1 MGPDPVPGGIVSAV
15 EPGSPAA
22 ALGIRPGDVV
32 LAINGQPLRDLID
45 YEFYSAAE
53 RVSLL
58 VQRDGRELT
67 LLGRFGG
74 APLGIIFT
82 EVTFDGP
89 IRRCANDC
97 PFCFVKQVPP
107 GLRRSLYIKDDDYR
121 YSFLF
126 GNFVT
131 LTNLT
136 ETDWRRLEEQ
146 RLSPLYVSVHATD
159 PAVRAR
165 ILRHSA
171 DILADLERLRRI
183 GIAVHTQIVTVPG
196 VNDGAV
202 LDRTI
207 ADLSALP
214 HVLSIAAVP
223 VGLNERGL
231 LVEARRQARH
241 RSSADLNLSIP
252 LRAFTRAEARAVV
265 AQARGWQRRF
275 RRERGRTF
283 AYLGDEFYLLAE
295 LPFPG
300 RRHYDGFPQLEDGIG
315 LTRLLLD
322 DAARLRRRRLL
333 PALRGR
339 TATLACGT
347 LIAPVL
353 ARLARELNTLA
364 GCDLRV
370 LPVPNDFFG
379 RTITVSG
386 LLTGADVARAVDA
399 AGPAAPGPL
408 FLPQSML
415 SQRYGVFLD
424 DMTPA
429 QLAERLG
436 RPVRFAQQLSSVA
449 RLLVEG
455 DATADTTAP
464 EAVYAGRHAS
474 RNDK

>member
-1 MGPDPVPGGIVSAV
+1 VSGGIVSAV

-22 ALGIRPGDVV
+22 SLGLQPGDAV
-32 LAINGQPLRDLID
+32 LSINGHPLRDLID
-45 YEFYSAAE
+45 YEFYGAAD
-53 RVSLL
+53 RVSLH
-58 VQRDGRELT
+58 VRRGEQEST

-74 APLGIIFT
+74 ATLGVTFT
-82 EVTFDGP
+82 DVTFDGP

-107 GLRRSLYIKDDDYR
+107 GLRRTLYIKDDDYR

-131 LTNLT
+131 LTNLS
-136 ETDWRRLEEQ
+136 EADWRRIEEQ
-146 RLSPLYVSVHATD
+146 RLTPLYVSVHATD

-165 ILRHSA
+165 VLRHTA
-171 DILADLERLRRI
+171 DIMGNLDRLRRI
-183 GIAVHTQIVTVPG
+183 GVEVHTQVVTVPG
-196 VNDGAV
+196 TNDGPV

-223 VGLNERGL
+223 VGLNARGIM
-231 LVEARRQARH
+231 VEEKRQSRH
-241 RSSADLNLSIP
+241 RGTADLNLSIP
-252 LRAFTRAEARAVV
+252 LRSFTRDEARAVIEQV
-265 AQARGWQRRF
+265 RGWQRRF

-283 AYLGDEFYLLAE
+283 AYLGDEFHLLAE
-295 LPFPG
+295 RPIPG

-322 DAARLRRRRLL
+322 DAARLKRRLPRL
-333 PALRGR
+333 NLRGR
-339 TATLACGT
+339 AATLACGD

-353 ARLARELNTLA
+353 TRLAEEINALA

-386 LLTGADVARAVDA
+386 LLTGTDVARVVEA

-415 SQRYGVFLD
+415 SQRYGTFLD
-424 DMTPA
+424 DMSPE
-429 QLAERLG
+429 QLAARLG
-436 RPVRFAQQLSSVA
+436 RPVLFAQQLSTVA

-455 DATADTTAP
+455 GATEDTTAQ

>member
-1 MGPDPVPGGIVSAV
+1 VIAAV

-22 ALGIRPGDVV
+22 ALGLRPGDVLV
-32 LAINGQPLRDLID
+32 AINGHQLRDLID
-45 YEFYSAAE
+45 YEFYGAAA
-53 RVSLL
+53 RVRLE
-58 VQRDGRELT
+58 VQRGGRT
-67 LLGRFGG
+67 LSVTGAYGG
-74 APLGIIFT
+74 ASLGLTFE

-107 GLRRSLYIKDDDYR
+107 GLRRTLYIKDDDYR

-136 ETDWRRLEEQ
+136 EADWQRLEEQ

-165 ILRHSA
+165 VLRHSA
-171 DILADLERLRRI
+171 DIMANLERLRRI
-183 GIAVHTQIVTVPG
+183 GIQVHTQVVTVPG
-196 VNDGAV
+196 TNDGPI
-202 LDRTI
+202 LDSTI

-223 VGLNERGL
+223 VGLNARGL
-231 LVEARRQARH
+231 MVEAKRQSRH
-241 RSSADLNLSIP
+241 RGTADLNLSIP
-252 LRAFTRAEARAVV
+252 LRSFTQAEAAAVV
-265 AQARGWQRRF
+265 RQVRGWQRRF

-283 AYLGDEFYLLAE
+283 VYLGDEFYLLAD
-295 LPFPG
+295 LPVPG
-300 RRHYDGFPQLEDGIG
+300 RRAYDGFPQLEDGIG
-315 LTRLLLD
+315 LTRLLVD
-322 DAARLRRRRLL
+322 DAARLMRRLPRL
-333 PALRGR
+333 PLRGR
-339 TATLACGT
+339 QATLACGE

-353 ARLARELNTLA
+353 DRLARAINAGA

-386 LLTGADVARAVDA
+386 LLTGADVSRAVLA
-399 AGPAAPGPL
+399 AGADAPGPL

-415 SQRYGVFLD
+415 SQRYGNFLD
-424 DMTPA
+424 DMTPDR
-429 QLAERLG
+429 LAERLG
-436 RPVRFAQQLSSVA
+436 RPVLFAQQLSTVV
-449 RLLVEG
+449 RLLLEG
-455 DATADTTAP
+455 GATADTLAQ
-464 EAVYAGRHAS
+464 EAVLAGRHAS

>member
-1 MGPDPVPGGIVSAV
+1 VSGGLVSAV
-15 EPGSPAA
+15 EPGSPAD
-22 ALGIRPGDVV
+22 ALGIQPGDAV
-32 LAINGQPLRDLID
+32 LSINGHPLRDLID
-45 YEFYSAAE
+45 YEFYGAAE
-53 RVSLL
+53 RVSMV
-58 VQRDGRELT
+58 VQRDGQDLS
-67 LLGRFGG
+67 LIGRFGG
-74 APLGIIFT
+74 ASLGLTFT

-107 GLRRSLYIKDDDYR
+107 GLRRTLYIKDDDYR

-131 LTNLT
+131 LTNLS
-136 ETDWRRLEEQ
+136 EDDWRRIEEQ

-171 DILADLERLRRI
+171 DILADLDRLRRI
-183 GIAVHTQIVTVPG
+183 GVQLHTQVVTVPG

-207 ADLSALP
+207 GDLSALP

-223 VGLNERGL
+223 VGLNDRGIM
-231 LVEARRQARH
+231 VEAKRQSRH
-241 RSSADLNLSIP
+241 RSTADLNLSIP
-252 LRAFTRAEARAVV
+252 LRSFTRDQARAVV
-265 AQARGWQRRF
+265 GQMRGWQRRF
-275 RRERGRTF
+275 RRARGRSF

-295 LPFPG
+295 LPIPG

-322 DAARLRRRRLL
+322 DAARLKRRLPRL
-333 PALRGR
+333 YLRGR
-339 TATLACGT
+339 AATLACGE

-353 ARLARELNTLA
+353 TQLAAEVNELA
-364 GCDLRV
+364 GCGLRV

-386 LLTGADVARAVDA
+386 LLTGADVARAVEA
-399 AGPAAPGPL
+399 AGPAVPGPL

-415 SQRYGVFLD
+415 SQRYGNFLD
-424 DMTPA
+424 DMTPDE
-429 QLAERLG
+429 LAARLG
-436 RPVRFAQQLSSVA
+436 RPVLFSQQLSTVA

-455 DATADTTAP
+455 GETRDTLAQ
-464 EAVYAGRHAS
+464 EAILAGRHAS

>member
-1 MGPDPVPGGIVSAV
+1 MPGGLIVAV
-15 EPGSPAA
+15 EPDSPAED
-22 ALGIRPGDVV
+22 LGLRPGDVLV
-32 LAINGQPLRDLID
+32 AINGHVLRDVID
-45 YEFYSAAE
+45 YEFYGAADAVRLE
-53 RVSLL
+53 AL
-58 VQRDGRELT
+58 RDDEPLT
-67 LLGRFGG
+67 LRGIYGG
-74 APLGIIFT
+74 APLGLTFEEI
-82 EVTFDGP
+82 TFDGP

-107 GLRRSLYIKDDDYR
+107 GLRRTLYIKDDDYR

-136 ETDWRRLEEQ
+136 EADWQRIEEQ

-171 DILADLERLRRI
+171 DIMASLERLRRMNI
-183 GIAVHTQIVTVPG
+183 QVHTQVVTVPG
-196 VNDGAV
+196 TNDGPV

-223 VGLNERGL
+223 VGLNARGIM
-231 LVEARRQARH
+231 VEERRQARH
-241 RSSADLNLSIP
+241 RSTADLNLSIP
-252 LRAFTRAEARAVV
+252 LCSFTREQARAVV
-265 AQARGWQRRF
+265 TQVHGWQRRF
-275 RRERGRTF
+275 RRERERTF
-283 AYLGDEFYLLAE
+283 VYLGDEFYLLAE

-315 LTRLLLD
+315 LTRLLID
-322 DAARLRRRRLL
+322 DAARLCRRLPRL
-333 PALRGR
+333 NLRGR
-339 TATLACGT
+339 QATLACGV
-347 LIAPVL
+347 LIAPTL
-353 ARLARELNTLA
+353 ARLVEEINNLA
-364 GCDLRV
+364 GCDLGV

-386 LLTGADVARAVDA
+386 LLTGTDVARAAEA

-415 SQRYGVFLD
+415 SQRYGNFLD
-424 DMTPA
+424 DMTPV

-436 RPVRFAQQLSSVA
+436 RPVLFAQQLSSVA

-455 DATADTTAP
+455 VDARETYAQ
-464 EAVYAGRHAS
+464 EAILAGRHAS